1 MPQEGYPNLIGAGD
15 LSPEE
20 ARAYGAKGGKASG
33 ESRRRMKTF
42 REVARAILDSPET
55 DPDVLELLRL
65 IGLEGTKRD
74 ALTLAQI
81 TKAGKGDTDAFK
93 VIRDTIGE
101 KPAEQVELGG
111 MADRPIETIDLT
123 KLSDDEL
130 RQLAQL
136 KSEGT

>member
-1 MPQEGYPNLIGAGD
+1 MPQEGYPHLIGPED
-15 LSPEE
+15 RTPEE
-20 ARAYGAKGGKASG
+20 RRESARNAGRASG
-33 ESRRRMKTF
+33 ESRRRLRTF

-81 TKAGKGDTDAFK
+81 TKAGKGDTDAFRI
-93 VIRDTIGE
+93 IRDTIGE

>member
-1 MPQEGYPNLIGAGD
+1 MPIEDYPNLIPN
-15 LSPEE
+15 SSRTPEE
-20 ARAYGAKGGKASG
+20 LRAQTSKAGRASG
-33 ESRRRMKTF
+33 EARRRLRTF
-42 REVARAILDSPET
+42 REVARVILDSPET

-81 TKAGKGDTDAFK
+81 TKAGKGDTDAFRI
-93 VIRDTIGE
+93 IRDTIGE

-130 RQLAQL
+130 RRLAQL

>member
-1 MPQEGYPNLIGAGD
+1 MPQEGYPHLIGPED
-15 LSPEE
+15 RTPEE
-20 ARAYGAKGGKASG
+20 RRESARNAGRASG
-33 ESRRRMKTF
+33 ESRRRLRTF

-55 DPDVLELLRL
+55 DPEVLELLRL

-81 TKAGKGDTDAFK
+81 TKAGKGDTDAFRI
-93 VIRDTIGE
+93 IRDTIGE

-130 RQLAQL
+130 RQLAKL